1 MINKLKFDVFLSGD
15 IIVKEGTI
23 GEEMF
28 FLRKGIVEVAS
39 DGVKLSHL
47 TDGGYFG
54 GKTYIKLVLH
64 TWCIVVFVHNSSK
77 TLNFT
82 LQISNVAVS
91 IFGSENYTNFQLSET
106 VLKN

>member
-1 MINKLKFDVFLSGD
+1 MINRLKFDVFLSGD

-28 FLRKGIVEVAS
+28 YLRKGTVEVTS

-54 GKTYIKLVLH
+54 GKTYFKLVAHNWSICILH
-64 TWCIVVFVHNSSK
+64 NFSK
-77 TLNFT
+77 TSS
-82 LQISNVAVS
+82 Q
-91 IFGSENYTNFQLSET
+91 FQAI
-106 VLKN
+106 